1 MFRVFFVG
9 DPAKGRKNG
18 LFSDGLH
25 ALRRLRGGTSKRFLQ
40 GFFKKNKKI

>member
-25 ALRRLRGGTSKRFLQ
+25 ALRDYAEEHRSAFCMAFSK
-40 GFFKKNKKI
+40 K